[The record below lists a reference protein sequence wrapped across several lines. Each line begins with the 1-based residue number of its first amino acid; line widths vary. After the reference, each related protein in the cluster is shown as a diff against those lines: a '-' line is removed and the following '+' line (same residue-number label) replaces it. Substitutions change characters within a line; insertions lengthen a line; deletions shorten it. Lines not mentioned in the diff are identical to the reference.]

1 MSQKRL
7 SKFLILS
14 IENVMLLKLIY
25 KNLINNFA
33 SKKIRKMITKINN
46 YYLITNIYLIFKYKK
61 YPT

>member
-1 MSQKRL
+1 
-7 SKFLILS
+7 
-14 IENVMLLKLIY
+14 MLLKLIY

-61 YPT
+61 YPY